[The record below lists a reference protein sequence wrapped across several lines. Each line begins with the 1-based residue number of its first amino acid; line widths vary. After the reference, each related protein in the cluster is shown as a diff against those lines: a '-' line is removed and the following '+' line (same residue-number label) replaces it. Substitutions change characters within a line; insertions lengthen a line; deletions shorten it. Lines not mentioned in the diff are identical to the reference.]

1 MASIKRNYIYSIIYQ
16 LLNIG
21 IPVITVPYVSRI
33 FGPEKLGTF
42 SYVNTI
48 GQYFIMFSMLGLA
61 NYGNREI
68 AAVRDN
74 KEKLDKTF
82 CEIFCMQLTTSLI
95 SFIIF
100 LFIFALPQE
109 ELLHPYYVI
118 LLLLVISPVFDV
130 NWFFWGM
137 EEFGITVFRNSII
150 KAISFVSILIFV
162 KTQDDLGIYFFI
174 YSLSSLM
181 SSLFLWPSLLRNV
194 CFVRVSLKKVLY
206 RLKPNLMLFV
216 PILAIS
222 LYKYMD
228 RIMLGNYSYVET
240 GYYDNSEKVTTM
252 LFGFIAS
259 LGTVM
264 LPRVSYLVS
273 NGQEDLATRYTEK
286 SLDFVMFISVAMTF
300 GLSSVADSFVP
311 LFFGQ
316 GFEPCVLLI
325 SCLSLTLIFCSW
337 ANVVRTQILIPY
349 KKDKIYLYSV
359 VVGAVANFCIN
370 ILLIPKY
377 GAIGAVVGT
386 IVAEFLVAFSQTC
399 MVRDEFEFKKTL
411 KKTLIHIVFGLCM
424 SLILRLEYLYL
435 ALDTYKI
442 LSVQVFT
449 GLVLY
454 SAYLLCNKSIRE
466 NVVSYIR

>member
-1 MASIKRNYIYSIIYQ
+1 
-16 LLNIG
+16 
-21 IPVITVPYVSRI
+21 
-33 FGPEKLGTF
+33 
-42 SYVNTI
+42 
-48 GQYFIMFSMLGLA
+48 
-61 NYGNREI
+61 
-68 AAVRDN
+68 
-74 KEKLDKTF
+74 
-82 CEIFCMQLTTSLI
+82 
-95 SFIIF
+95 
-100 LFIFALPQE
+100 
-109 ELLHPYYVI
+109 
-118 LLLLVISPVFDV
+118 
-130 NWFFWGM
+130 
-137 EEFGITVFRNSII
+137 
-150 KAISFVSILIFV
+150 
-162 KTQDDLGIYFFI
+162 
-174 YSLSSLM
+174 
-181 SSLFLWPSLLRNV
+181 
-194 CFVRVSLKKVLY
+194 
-206 RLKPNLMLFV
+206 
-216 PILAIS
+216 
-222 LYKYMD
+222 MD

-442 LSVQVFT
+442 LSVQFFT